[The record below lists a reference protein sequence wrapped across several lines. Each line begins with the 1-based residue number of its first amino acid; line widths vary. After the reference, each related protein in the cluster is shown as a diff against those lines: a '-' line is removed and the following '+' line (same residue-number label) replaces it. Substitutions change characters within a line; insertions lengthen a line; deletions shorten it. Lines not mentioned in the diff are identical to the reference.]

1 MKKKIVA
8 FLLAAIMTAGMG
20 ISSFA
25 AGTQHSCRNAAEYE
39 LILRS
44 AEQKDFHIP
53 KEGAHHKAVA

>member
-20 ISSFA
+20 VSSFA
-25 AGTQHSCRNAAEYE
+25 AGTNTAARNAAEYE

-44 AEQKDFHIP
+44 AEQKDFHIQ
-53 KEGAHHKAVA
+53 KEGAHHKTVA